1 MKKDEMKK
9 FISDIESKLGSES
22 ASIISDDLGVLITDN
37 EAMNNEIEKR
47 DVKIREQNDLNKK
60 LVSANSSLL
69 RQVGTASSEDF
80 EVETKTK
87 KDSKSEE
94 EEKISWSDCFD
105 SKGRFL
111 K

>member
-69 RQVGTASSEDF
+69 RQVGTASSDDF
-80 EVETKTK
+80 EVETKAK
-87 KDSKSEE
+87 KDSNPE

>member
-69 RQVGTASSEDF
+69 RQVGTATSDDF
-80 EVETKTK
+80 EVETKIK
-87 KDSKSEE
+87 KDSNPE

>member
-69 RQVGTASSEDF
+69 RQVGTATSDDF

-87 KDSKSEE
+87 KDSKSE